1 MILISLVQVL
11 TQPKC
16 IQQALKAKDMEFI
29 QEQGMLKVTIKLS
42 VIKFSIDPVLI
53 QMKQNV
59 PGPGTYG
66 QGIEINKYGSY
77 ILSTIENSKAAT
89 WSNSKNR
96 FIDEQKHSKEIPG
109 PGKYDPSDYNGSQY
123 ILSAYRSYGTRK
135 YRKDSNVS
143 KKQPD
148 QYPGPGTYRAPSDF
162 GYLELNK
169 FKDQQID
176 KTSIGISPRLINT
189 ANSFNTISN

>member
-1 MILISLVQVL
+1 LILESQGQHIAPKRKEFTALALAGSIMKKYIYLIKKAIMILISLVQEL

-16 IQQALKAKDMEFI
+16 IQWALKAKDMEFI
-29 QEQGMLKVTIKLS
+29 QEQGMLKVKIKLN

-77 ILSTIENSKAAT
+77 ILSTIENTKAAT

-123 ILSAYRSYGTRK
+123 VLSAYRSYGTRK

-143 KKQPD
+143 KK
-148 QYPGPGTYRAPSDF
+148 
-162 GYLELNK
+162 
-169 FKDQQID
+169 
-176 KTSIGISPRLINT
+176 
-189 ANSFNTISN
+189 